1 MADFTNQLLISS
13 IYHLLNFEK
22 YPSFPVAAREAAIA
36 NNFQIVIFSQDY
48 NPVFSVETRHILSI
62 EDMVRKGIEA
72 DVKSGGK
79 NTKLSYKGV
88 TSYWGSLTL
97 GEKSYYMML
106 VDNDDNYQQDDIY
119 KLAEILELAMGMWNY
134 TPERDLT
141 AEWIRALR
149 RGNTQLASTLMEELG
164 IKESQLYGVYF
175 VPAIEDKEA
184 ALKAM
189 AAAEEKY
196 GGHVHKVIETREVA
210 GVLLNDAFSMSFGEP
225 EWKSLAREM
234 AEQAGAPKTFHVTG
248 CRSVEDL
255 SSAFKLINETE
266 AFVQLIFPQ
275 KHSFS
280 KYEMALANNCV
291 SICMNGG
298 SVKSFYLDLIEP
310 LRLETKDAKSKQ
322 LIETL
327 ECFMLDSGMNAAKTA
342 KLMKVHANTVQYRIK
357 RIREILR
364 VDITGNTIVPGLMTA
379 LAVSRIEKEVKSF

>member
-22 YPSFPVAAREAAIA
+22 YPNFQVAAREAAIA
-36 NNFQIVIFSQDY
+36 NNFQIVLFSLDY
-48 NPVFSVETRHILSI
+48 NPVFSVETRHTLAI
-62 EDMVRKGIEA
+62 EDVVRHGIES
-72 DVKSGGK
+72 DIQNKEQ
-79 NTKLSYKGV
+79 NTKLKYKGV
-88 TSYWGSLTL
+88 TTYWGAVNLR
-97 GEKSYYMML
+97 GQKYYMML
-106 VDNDDNYQQDDIY
+106 VDNDDNYQQDEIV

-134 TPERDLT
+134 SPERDLT

-149 RGNTQLASTLMEELG
+149 RGNMQLAGNILKELG
-164 IKESQLYGVYF
+164 IKEDNLYGVYF
-175 VPAIEDKEA
+175 VPNVKNKDEAIKV
-184 ALKAM
+184 M
-189 AAAEEKY
+189 ASFEEQY
-196 GGHVHKVIETREVA
+196 GGRVLRVLETSEIA
-210 GVLLNDAFSMSFGEP
+210 GVLLKSAFANNFGEP
-225 EWKSLAREM
+225 EWKALAKEM
-234 AEQAGAPKTFHVTG
+234 SDKSGAPKTFHVVGT
-248 CRSVEDL
+248 RSIDEL
-255 SSAFKLINETE
+255 CSAFKLINETE

-291 SICMNGG
+291 NICITGG

-310 LRLETKDAKSKQ
+310 LKREANDNKSKQ

-357 RIREILR
+357 RIRDILG